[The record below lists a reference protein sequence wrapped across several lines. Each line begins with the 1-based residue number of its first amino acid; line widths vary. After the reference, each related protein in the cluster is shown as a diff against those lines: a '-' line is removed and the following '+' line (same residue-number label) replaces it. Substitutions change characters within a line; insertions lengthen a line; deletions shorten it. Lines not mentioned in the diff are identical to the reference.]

1 MPHLKCSHVGAGAAA
16 AAAGRWTCCVT
27 LTEMICVRLC
37 RVLAGVDPYH
47 HAQLLL
53 RIPSPACEDAAPAGA
68 ASARDQPHGLPG
80 GLQLL
85 RVPTSPK
92 SA

>member
-1 MPHLKCSHVGAGAAA
+1 MLVLAACSM
-16 AAAGRWTCCVT
+16 T
-27 LTEMICVRLC
+27 LAEIICVQLR

-53 RIPSPACEDAAPAGA
+53 CIPSPAREDATPAGA
-68 ASARDQPHGLPG
+68 APARDQPYGLPG
-80 GLQLL
+80 GLQLF